1 MTETSFLRAESL
13 PCLLGFVILAVLLV
27 TGIAPLSLSF
37 LPQLI
42 GILGCAFLWCQRRD
56 TKIFKSH
63 ISLLALMAIPA
74 LAVISSLWSVEAQTS
89 LMRALKVGAL
99 IISYVPLFIFLNN
112 LPDKTV
118 DVVKK
123 NFALPLIF
131 LAALF
136 AIELNFNFPIGH
148 FICGKDTPISRW
160 ELNKQVAE
168 LLLLAPLGIFFS
180 LEHRKPFQAGLL
192 AVLVLLTLYATAS
205 QAAQLAVVVMALIYA
220 GMKLLPKVSLP
231 LFFAL
236 CTILL
241 FGMPW
246 FAVPLYEII
255 APESATNH
263 FLKEASANAR
273 LEVWYFVAG
282 KIMENP
288 WIGHGIDTTRSILFN
303 GPMVYYKSTS
313 VLHPHNVALQ
323 LWIEFGILGPLL
335 GTLILFFMYRRLK
348 NTSKE
353 QQMLSLVILSGTL
366 IFLSVSWSIWSSWL
380 VGLVMLLIS
389 FATTRGLKLLS
400 DPAQP

>member
-13 PCLLGFVILAVLLV
+13 PSLLGFVILAVLLV

-42 GILGCAFLWCQRRD
+42 GILGCAFLWWQKRD
-56 TKIFKSH
+56 PKLFKSH
-63 ISLLALMAIPA
+63 ISLLVLMAIPA
-74 LAVISSLWSVEAQTS
+74 LAVASSLWSVETMTS
-89 LMRALKVGAL
+89 IMRAVKIGTL
-99 IISYVPLFIFLNN
+99 IISYVPLFMFLNN
-112 LPDKTV
+112 LPEKTV
-118 DVVKK
+118 EVVKK
-123 NFALPLIF
+123 NFALPLIV
-131 LAALF
+131 LAGLI

-160 ELNKQVAE
+160 ELNKQVSE
-168 LLLLAPLGIFFS
+168 LLLLTPLAIFFS
-180 LEHRKPFQAGLL
+180 LENKKPFQAGLL
-192 AVLVLLTLYATAS
+192 AVLVLFALYATAS
-205 QAAQLAVVVMALIYA
+205 QAAQLAVVVMALVFA
-220 GMKLLPKVSLP
+220 GMRLLPKLSLP
-231 LFFAL
+231 VFFVL
-236 CTILL
+236 CAILL

-246 FAVPLYEII
+246 IAVPLYEIV
-255 APESATNH
+255 APESAANH

-273 LEVWYFVAG
+273 LEVWYFVAA

-303 GPMVYYKSTS
+303 GPMVYYKSPS

-335 GTLILFFMYRRLK
+335 GTLVLFFMYRYLK
-348 NTSKE
+348 KISKE
-353 QQMLSLVILSGTL
+353 QQILSLIILSGTL

-389 FATTRGLKLLS
+389 FATARSLKLLS
-400 DPAQP
+400 GPAQP